1 MNIHDM
7 EITVTARLEGIFPVL
22 PTPFTMKGEVDP
34 ESMDKVVQF
43 ALDCGVGGVVFP
55 GFASEVET
63 LTPEERSQLLR
74 RVADRVGGQ
83 VPIVAGASAD
93 TAEAAIGHARAAMD
107 CGIDTVMIQSPKS
120 AGKEAA
126 SVGAFYGAI
135 SSALPGLTI
144 LLQNAPAPRG
154 SDLAPATL
162 LDIVRANPAIRYV
175 KEETLPSGAA
185 VSALVA
191 GGVPHLAGVMG
202 GGGARYVT
210 EEYQRGACGAMPA
223 LELADAHVALD
234 RAWRGGDPEKAR
246 DIYMRTLPLLLIQAN
261 FRMRF
266 TKYVLMRRG
275 ILDNMVVR
283 APTPAW
289 DDIDVGEIDRWL
301 DSVAD
306 LLSVGSLARRG
317 VAA

>member
-1 MNIHDM
+1 M
-7 EITVTARLEGIFPVL
+7 TQRLQGIFPVL
-22 PTPFTMKGEVDP
+22 PTPFTAQGAIDPAAMDRVVD
-34 ESMDKVVQF
+34 F
-43 ALDCGVGGVVFP
+43 ALACGVAGVVFP

-63 LTPEERSQLLR
+63 LQPDERSLLLR
-74 RVADRVGGQ
+74 RVADRVAAR
-83 VPIVAGASAD
+83 VPIIAGASAD

-107 CGIDTVMIQSPKS
+107 CGIDIAMIQSPKS
-120 AGKEAA
+120 VGREADA
-126 SVGAFYGAI
+126 VGAFYGAI
-135 SSALPGLTI
+135 SSALPGLSI
-144 LLQNAPAPRG
+144 LLQNAPAPGG
-154 SDLAPATL
+154 SDLPPATML
-162 LDIVRANPAIRYV
+162 EIVRANPAIRYV

-185 VSALVA
+185 ITALV
-191 GGVPHLAGVMG
+191 GGKVPHLAGVMG

-210 EEYQRGACGAMPA
+210 EEYQRDACGAMPA

-234 RAWRGGDPEKAR
+234 RAWRSGDTALAR

-283 APTPAW
+283 GSVPPW
-289 DDIDVGEIDRWL
+289 DDIDVAQIDYWL
-301 DSVAD
+301 ESVRD
-306 LLSVGSLARRG
+306 LLPVGSLARTG